1 MDDNVTPFPKPR
13 KRRVRAKRV
22 TPGHKDNVHV
32 LRSPTGTTADEVL
45 CEAQQAGLKEA
56 VVIGWDSDGHF
67 HYRSSISNGP
77 DVLWLLQLAQRDLF
91 AGSD

>member
-13 KRRVRAKRV
+13 KRRGRAKRIA
-22 TPGHKDNVHV
+22 PGHKDNVHV
-32 LRSPTGTTADEVL
+32 LRTPLGNTAQEVL
-45 CEAQQAGLKEA
+45 RGAQEAVLKEA
-56 VVIGWDSDGHF
+56 VIIGWDSDGHF
-67 HYRSSISNGP
+67 YHRSSISNGP

>member
-1 MDDNVTPFPKPR
+1 MDDNVTPFPETGKR
-13 KRRVRAKRV
+13 KGRTKRV
-22 TPGHKDNVHV
+22 AAEPKNNVHV
-32 LRSPTGTTADEVL
+32 LRTPIGTTAEGVL
-45 CEAQQAGLKEA
+45 REAQQAGLKEA

-77 DVLWLLQLAQRDLF
+77 DVLWLLQLAQRNLF